1 MTFLA
6 DRSVAS
12 TGNNST
18 TPLNDG
24 QTFTGT
30 AELNNFHCLLV
41 TLKTDADGVLY
52 IDFSPDGTNWD
63 STLTTYVDAGAHE
76 IHRAVKAARYV
87 RVRLTNN
94 SGGNQSYLRLYTYF
108 GNFSALNSPLN
119 SEIREDADA
128 SIVRTIDPEIDMAS
142 GRFQGFSIVN
152 KFGTNSDI
160 DTASVPEDIWENGG
174 VYTGFPA
181 TGEPLRAV
189 STSTDDDVGGTGAEI
204 ITAQAMTEDW
214 EWVEI
219 TFTLNGTGAVAP
231 DAPYAS
237 TNFIRC
243 HTATVTQSANGANT
257 GVNAGTITVYQS
269 VTTTNIFLSMRPGR
283 NQTNCSAYTIPAGYT
298 GYMRFVH
305 CSIRGTAQLTQ
316 SQGVEGRIWTR
327 AFGHPFRSRRPF
339 ISTSNY
345 RLEDNIYGGLV
356 FAEKSDVVLRITT
369 SSADNI
375 SVSGGY
381 DMILSKNLG

>member
-6 DRSVAS
+6 DRSVVS

-18 TPLNDG
+18 TPLNNG

-41 TLKTDADGVLY
+41 TLKTDTDGVLY

-63 STLTTYVDAGAHE
+63 STITTYVDAGLSE
-76 IHRAVKAARYV
+76 VHRAVKAARYT
-87 RVRLTNN
+87 RIRLENN
-94 SGGNQSYLRLYTYF
+94 SGSNQTYLRLYTYF
-108 GNFSALNSPLN
+108 GNFSALNAPLN

-152 KFGTNSDI
+152 KFGTNSDV
-160 DTASVPEDIWENGG
+160 DMASVPEDIWENGG

-189 STSTDDDVGGTGAEI
+189 STSTDDDVGGTGAEV

-219 TFTLNGTGAVAP
+219 TFTLNGTAAVAP

-269 VTTTNIFLSMRPGR
+269 VTTANIFLSMRAGR

-316 SQGVEGRIWTR
+316 SQAVEGRIWTR
-327 AFGHPFRSRRPF
+327 SFGNPFRSRRPF

-356 FAEKSDVVLRITT
+356 FTEKSDVVLRITT
-369 SSADNI
+369 SSADNV

-381 DMILSKNLG
+381 DMILAKNLG